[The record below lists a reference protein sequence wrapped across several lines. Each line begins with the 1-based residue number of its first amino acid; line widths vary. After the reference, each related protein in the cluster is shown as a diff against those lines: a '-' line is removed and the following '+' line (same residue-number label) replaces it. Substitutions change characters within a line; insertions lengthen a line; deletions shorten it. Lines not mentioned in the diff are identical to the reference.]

1 MPQSHLLHE
10 FARQHADLSTFDEE
24 AARAFQMR
32 SRHLLL
38 VSLEHCTSQ
47 RPSLHLR
54 GASDS
59 LHHSLHVLLSRSL
72 TQPHNAPL
80 EALVVVCRAV
90 TVRPRHT

>member
-54 GASDS
+54 G
-59 LHHSLHVLLSRSL
+59 
-72 TQPHNAPL
+72 
-80 EALVVVCRAV
+80 E
-90 TVRPRHT
+90 